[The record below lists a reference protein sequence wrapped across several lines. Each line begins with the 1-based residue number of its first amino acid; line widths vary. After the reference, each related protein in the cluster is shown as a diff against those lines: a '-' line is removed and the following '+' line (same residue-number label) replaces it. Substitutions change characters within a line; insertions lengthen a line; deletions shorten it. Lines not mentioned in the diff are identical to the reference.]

1 MSELVSYTSSFT
13 ETNIESLQMFAEGGE
28 KSQPVEFV
36 GRDAIID
43 SVSIALKTERTK
55 DHASSG
61 NSVFITGAPGS
72 GKTSL
77 LRVLHEMHHVGQKR
91 KWWLKSRADTT
102 VVSISGSDFN
112 GPPSALMARFLNA
125 YGSNIEVHRNEDRQ
139 RTTTI
144 DLKILKSADA
154 VGNRNASVGDLLD
167 AGENFWSRLTNL
179 LSPPENH
186 VFLVLVDEAQQIEPL
201 QGSNSNPIAY
211 QLHGGL
217 TQDAK
222 VVAVFAGLSDMEAAF
237 ANAGMTRS
245 SRTYVTLKPL
255 TQQESGQVIRGFF
268 KFPEFGLSGV
278 FRTEDEDRMVESL
291 VIASEGWPRHLNC
304 YAQGLAKAIVQD
316 HGQPHSSH
324 AIDIDVVLD
333 YGHRDRIEYCTRR
346 LQAANLALRHRKLL
360 MEATEASSD
369 SSTIKESLI
378 LSSAEKN
385 DVSRVELDDCM
396 QAFVHHGILEASR
409 MDSGEWVYG
418 FPIPSIQTFIR
429 CGGDEERVLGQLR
442 SEYER
447 RLKLVREEATNA

>member
-1 MSELVSYTSSFT
+1 MSDLISYTSTFSMA
-13 ETNIESLQMFAEGGE
+13 NIEAMRMFVDSGE
-28 KSQPVEFV
+28 KAQPIEFV
-36 GRDAIID
+36 GRDEIID
-43 SVSIALKTERTK
+43 LVSIVLKIERTK
-55 DHASSG
+55 DHASLG
-61 NSVFITGAPGS
+61 NCVFVTGAPGS

-77 LRVLHEMHHVGQKR
+77 LRVLQAMHHDDRTR
-91 KWWLKSRADTT
+91 KWLSTSHPGAT
-102 VVSISGSDFN
+102 VVLISGSDLN
-112 GPPSALMARFLNA
+112 GPPSALMAKFLDA
-125 YGSNIEVHRNEDRQ
+125 YGSRLDLLRDGNPQ
-139 RTTTI
+139 RTTFGFRIPT
-144 DLKILKSADA
+144 SADPSD
-154 VGNRNASVGDLLD
+154 NRIESIGDLLD

-316 HGQPHSSH
+316 NGQPHSSH
-324 AIDIDVVLD
+324 NIDIDVVLD

-396 QAFVHHGILEASR
+396 QAFVHHGILEALR
-409 MDSGEWVYG
+409 MESGEWVYG

-447 RLKLVREEATNA
+447 RLTLVREEATNA